1 MGSSDNPSQGLDAG
15 LTEATLG
22 PPPSMGWPGC
32 LGQPVEDAGLARPVT
47 GEGSPAG
54 LVWRCQPT
62 PCPRTSCSPGQHQ
75 EPPTGA
81 GGPYPPPRP
90 SMGPGR
96 CWPACVRCCN
106 RPSGPHRGRGGG
118 LGLRAPRALEPGAV
132 LGCDSRPWTQNRP
145 AGNKAPTRSWGPAA
159 RQGRPGPQRCPGPQA
174 GPRLVRP
181 QAPRGPALSSQA
193 VRVGRAGTDAV
204 SGWPEGSRLCGHRLT
219 LWCPLASTSAGTAQ
233 PSGCHWPQRCSPN
246 QSTRQHQVP
255 QTLLV
260 HGSHTPS
267 LGPRKLSVRRL

>member
-1 MGSSDNPSQGLDAG
+1 M
-15 LTEATLG
+15 
-22 PPPSMGWPGC
+22 
-32 LGQPVEDAGLARPVT
+32 RPVLQ
-47 GEGSPAG
+47 PAIG
-54 LVWRCQPT
+54 ASQRPWR
-62 PCPRTSCSPGQHQ
+62 
-75 EPPTGA
+75 
-81 GGPYPPPRP
+81 
-90 SMGPGR
+90 
-96 CWPACVRCCN
+96 
-106 RPSGPHRGRGGG
+106 G

-132 LGCDSRPWTQNRP
+132 PGCDSRPWTQNRP

-159 RQGRPGPQRCPGPQA
+159 RQGRPGPQRYPGPQA

-204 SGWPEGSRLCGHRLT
+204 SGWSEGSRLCGHRLT
-219 LWCPLASTSAGTAQ
+219 LWCPLASTSAGTAR

-255 QTLLV
+255 QTLLA

-267 LGPRKLSVRRL
+267 LGPRKLSVRRLRTRRACLLRAHGRCRQRAGRVGRQRRRVWGCCPASQDTRLPRIPDTCRPRDLPTDKRLE